1 MAGQPVPYATAE
13 GALYELV
20 SRGKK
25 DVYFYEDKD
34 TSVYPFDNTYEPQAP
49 HSFEIRRVP
58 PHTACDFGRT
68 IQFDFDL
75 VGDVLKDPTLV
86 IKLPTWLP
94 PAQAATNNTSVISD
108 SSGVTYGYTNGIAY
122 FLFDQ
127 IQFFQDNILIQEF
140 SGDALWAMD
149 SNRGTF
155 SQSHMISKLAGQ
167 HDNTSLNIAHNVVPG
182 ELRLQIPIIGCQR
195 PSDPGFPQRSCVSHS
210 SRLRCRLRKLEDLVE
225 ASDGRAKPQP
235 WERSD
240 FQQIPAKNASP
251 IPFTTLTRSQ
261 ILPPDIRLETKQ
273 VYMLRE
279 YQDELQTKPQKI
291 TFLRPRE
298 TIFTQNQL
306 NYASVVSGGVAVIKR
321 LLEGRHPAE
330 RVTWFF
336 RSVKDINA
344 NRLWK
349 IDTGTAGQESYY
361 NTVGLQIAGRDR
373 ELSRSSA
380 IWRDVT
386 NFAKEEID
394 SQSQINTMNWG
405 LGAIVSKR
413 FPGHDAQPTGN
424 VNFTTSDRPTFYI
437 NLAPA
442 PIDPYT
448 GSPNTEL
455 RVIEEGWA
463 RFDTDGRGR
472 AELFSQN

>member
-1 MAGQPVPYATAE
+1 M
-13 GALYELV
+13 
-20 SRGKK
+20 
-25 DVYFYEDKD
+25 
-34 TSVYPFDNTYEPQAP
+34 
-49 HSFEIRRVP
+49 
-58 PHTACDFGRT
+58 
-68 IQFDFDL
+68 
-75 VGDVLKDPTLV
+75 
-86 IKLPTWLP
+86 
-94 PAQAATNNTSVISD
+94 
-108 SSGVTYGYTNGIAY
+108 
-122 FLFDQ
+122 
-127 IQFFQDNILIQEF
+127 
-140 SGDALWAMD
+140 
-149 SNRGTF
+149 
-155 SQSHMISKLAGQ
+155 
-167 HDNTSLNIAHNVVPG
+167 
-182 ELRLQIPIIGCQR
+182 
-195 PSDPGFPQRSCVSHS
+195 
-210 SRLRCRLRKLEDLVE
+210 E

-235 WERSD
+235 WERND

-261 ILPPDIRLETKQ
+261 ILPPEIRLETKQ
-273 VYMLRE
+273 VYVLRE
-279 YQDELQTKPQKI
+279 YQDELQTKPQKV

-306 NYASVVSGGVAVIKR
+306 DYASVVSGGVAVIKR

-373 ELSRSSA
+373 ELSRPSA

-394 SQSQINTMNWG
+394 SQNQINTMNWG

-413 FPGHDAQPTGN
+413 FPGHDTQPTGN
-424 VNFTTSDRPTFYI
+424 VNFTTADRPTFYI